1 MQQIDN
7 IQHQLIQRDR
17 PVSWPL
23 LIFPGVRYGA
33 YNYLTGVPE
42 AACALD
48 IAGAI
53 AWMTQ
58 IATFVQQL
66 GPLGIPRTDFP
77 EMLGTLE
84 GNHPFLEW
92 FSVWISSY

>member
-1 MQQIDN
+1 MAFF
-7 IQHQLIQRDR
+7 R
-17 PVSWPL
+17 PV
-23 LIFPGVRYGA
+23 PGVRYGA

-66 GPLGIPRTDFP
+66 GPQLLGDFAA
-77 EMLGTLE
+77 MF
-84 GNHPFLEW
+84 HHR
-92 FSVWISSY
+92 